1 MCDVGSLL
9 SSFTPAE
16 PRAER
21 LAAYRN
27 WRILKGETVDPDD
40 NTSVAAASRSDITP
54 AHFEVEHLLGE
65 GNYSQVILATLKS
78 TQQRCALKVIDKQKV
93 KRYKKEDEVLVERWL
108 LRNIK
113 HPSIVDMYHTFQ
125 EVGAL
130 YLSLELLPGG
140 ELWALTHR
148 CGLPYGVAKF
158 YAAQMLEVLQF
169 LHERDIVHRCAR
181 HLSRL
186 CSVVNAWRRAS
197 RRVQC
202 GECLAPLTLTPLSS
216 PHSIA
221 GTSSPRMSSL
231 LPTRILK

>member
-40 NTSVAAASRSDITP
+40 NPPVAAASRSDITP

-181 HLSRL
+181 HLAACSECSAPRISRL
-186 CSVVNAWRRAS
+186 QSVFAWRRSHSHPS
-197 RRVQC
+197 RHHTPSQGPQAR
-202 GECLAPLTLTPLSS
+202 ECPPYCRR
-216 PHSIA
+216 PY
-221 GTSSPRMSSL
+221 
-231 LPTRILK
+231 